1 MEKENKKQYEAPHLT
16 VVEFKTEQGFAASGA
31 SGGVSN
37 YSNNSLES
45 WFDKPSGGVS
55 DYSNNSSDSWF

>member
-16 VVEFKTEQGFAASGA
+16 VVEFKVEQGFAA

-37 YSNNSLES
+37 YSNNSSES